1 MKKAS
6 SPRNPRSPR
15 MRRSN
20 SLGSAHSSNDG
31 IFFLSESEDSIGSSG
46 SLHRHTKEKRKA
58 LTRRRK
64 KEERIKRQQELE
76 LEQLV
81 GYAKFQ
87 ERKEEKKRGHENE
100 FLPKKEYEKK
110 QEKIRRLK
118 EEEEDIRRW
127 LTRPTLEE
135 ENKQSRRIYEMQRQL
150 ELKPKQKGGK
160 RKRRTR
166 KR

>member
-6 SPRNPRSPR
+6 PRSPRSPR

-87 ERKEEKKRGHENE
+87 ERKEEKRRGHENE

-110 QEKIRRLK
+110 QEKIRKIK
-118 EEEEDIRRW
+118 EDEEDIRRW
-127 LTRPTLEE
+127 LNSLTPKDHE
-135 ENKQSRRIYEMQRQL
+135 QSRRIYKMQREL
-150 ELKPKQKGGK
+150 ELKPKQKGGR
-160 RKRRTR
+160 RKRTR